1 MTERWKVLLIDD
13 DAGIRRV
20 TALALQDAGYDVVTA
35 ADGAA
40 GLELCRSENPQI
52 VITDVGMPGMD
63 GLEVLRRI
71 KDMGIEVE
79 VIVSTAFTEIGLA
92 IRALQLDACGFVTK
106 PVSDEALAAALKRA
120 RQRHRQRKDLH
131 AYTST
136 IEERWMST
144 TEALAKT
151 FHYQK
156 MLIEGSIDGI
166 VACDQDG
173 KIIIFNPS
181 MEALSGYEKSSVIG
195 RFTVMELFPP
205 SEAGRILDELYAGET
220 PERQSRVFPIETW
233 LTRSDGS
240 QIPVILSISLLQEG
254 DEQTGMVV
262 FFRDAQESR
271 RGSMPPHLPCPSD
284 DPS

>member
-20 TALALQDAGYDVVTA
+20 TALALEDAGYDVITA
-35 ADGAA
+35 PDGPS
-40 GLELCRSENPQI
+40 GLELCRTEDPQI

-71 KDMGIEVE
+71 KDMGLEAE

-92 IRALQLDACGFVTK
+92 IRAMQLDACGFVTK
-106 PVSDEALAAALKRA
+106 PVTAEALASALKRA
-120 RQRHRQRKDLH
+120 QLRHQQRKDIDD
-131 AYTST
+131 YTST
-136 IEERWMST
+136 LEERWMST
-144 TEALAKT
+144 AEALARS

-166 VACDQDG
+166 VACDKDG

-181 MEALSGYEKSSVIG
+181 MEVLSGYTKFDMLG
-195 RFTVMELFPP
+195 KFTVMQLFPP
-205 SEAGRILDELYAGET
+205 GEAGRVLDELYSGES
-220 PERQSRVFPIETW
+220 PGLPPKLFPFETI

-240 QIPVILSISLLQEG
+240 EIPVLLSVSVLYEG
-254 DEQTGMVV
+254 NEQTGMVV
-262 FFRDAQESR
+262 FFRDL
-271 RGSMPPHLPCPSD
+271 RGGPRTSPRPPAPSA
-284 DPS
+284 

>member
-20 TALALQDAGYDVVTA
+20 TALALEDAGFEVITA
-35 ADGAA
+35 PDGPT
-40 GLELCRSENPQI
+40 GLELCRTEGPQI

-71 KDMGIEVE
+71 KDMGIEAE

-106 PVSDEALAAALKRA
+106 PVSEEALATALKRA
-120 RQRHRQRKDLH
+120 QQRYHQRKDLYD
-131 AYTST
+131 YTST

-144 TEALAKT
+144 AEALAKT

-166 VACDQDG
+166 VACDKDG

-181 MEALSGYEKSSVIG
+181 MEALSGYSKSDMIG
-195 RFTVMELFPP
+195 KVTVMQLFPP
-205 SEAGRILDELYAGET
+205 REAGRILDELYAIEAPGA
-220 PERQSRVFPIETW
+220 QSRLFQFETS

-240 QIPVILSISLLQEG
+240 EIPVMLSLSVLYEG

-262 FFRDAQESR
+262 FFRDLQDGSR
-271 RGSMPPHLPCPSD
+271 ATLPPSAPS
-284 DPS
+284 P